1 MTSEENTEELGPS
14 KLGTLDFWENAYSLE
29 LENFKS
35 HGDVG
40 EIWFGKGSS
49 LNVVKWICTKSN
61 LDKENDAIVD
71 IGCGNGMML
80 VELAKRGFKQLVGVD
95 YSRKAIDL
103 ANEVLKENKVA
114 SKLQVCDIISDNH
127 GLSKNYFKIVH
138 DKGTY
143 DAISLHPEDPVAK
156 RDTYIKNTYDILA
169 EDGYL
174 ILTSCNWT
182 KEELLNHF
190 KNSYDLIDELPVNS
204 FQFGGKKGN
213 RITQLIFK
221 KK

>member
-49 LNVVKWICTKSN
+49 LNVVKWICTKLN

-80 VELAKRGFKQLVGVD
+80 VELAKRDFKQLVGVD

-114 SKLQVCDIISDNH
+114 SKLQLCDIISDNH

-156 RDTYIKNTYDILA
+156 RSSYIKNTYDILV

>member
-143 DAISLHPEDPVAK
+143 DANSLHPEDPVAK